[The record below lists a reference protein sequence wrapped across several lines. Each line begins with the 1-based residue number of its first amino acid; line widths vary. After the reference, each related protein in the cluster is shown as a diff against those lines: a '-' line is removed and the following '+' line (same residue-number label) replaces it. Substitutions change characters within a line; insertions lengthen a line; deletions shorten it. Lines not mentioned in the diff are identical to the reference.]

1 MSGDTTGV
9 YRQDLNP
16 ASTLSTVLQS
26 ASVVSFCVG
35 PGFMVKKIEVQ
46 RDGFPNP
53 YLIKRDSYSFCVH
66 GLKSRS

>member
-9 YRQDLNP
+9 DRQDLNP

-46 RDGFPNP
+46 RDGFPES
-53 YLIKRDSYSFCVH
+53 LFDKE
-66 GLKSRS
+66 G